1 MSAVV
6 EVLLKIAFSIG
17 AEPVSWLELIG
28 FGSGAV
34 CVWLTVRQH
43 ILNWPVG
50 LVQVVAYIFV
60 FLDAK
65 LYADA
70 GLQMVYVVLGI
81 WGWVNWTRG
90 YTNIPMKPRSSTNL
104 ELQMQLLF
112 LGIITGLLWLWLS
125 AKTDSNTP
133 IPDAFTTALSL
144 VATYG
149 QARKLIESWYFWILA
164 DLIYVPLYLCK
175 HLPLTAILY
184 TGFLALCVMGL
195 RAWVKDG
202 TKFNTTYE
210 CEF

>member
-1 MSAVV
+1 MSSIV
-6 EVLLKIAFSIG
+6 EALLRIAFSIG
-17 AEPVSWLELIG
+17 SEPVTWLEIIG
-28 FGSGAV
+28 FGSGAA

-70 GLQMVYVVLGI
+70 GLQMVYVVLGV

-90 YTNIPMKPRSSTNL
+90 YAKLPMRPRESTNL

-125 AKTDSNTP
+125 TKTDSTTP

-149 QARKLIESWYFWILA
+149 QAKKLIESWYFWILA
-164 DLIYVPLYLCK
+164 DLIYVPLYLYK

-184 TGFLALCVMGL
+184 TGFLAMCVMGL
-195 RAWVKDG
+195 RAWVKDAA
-202 TKFNTTYE
+202 KFSTTYE